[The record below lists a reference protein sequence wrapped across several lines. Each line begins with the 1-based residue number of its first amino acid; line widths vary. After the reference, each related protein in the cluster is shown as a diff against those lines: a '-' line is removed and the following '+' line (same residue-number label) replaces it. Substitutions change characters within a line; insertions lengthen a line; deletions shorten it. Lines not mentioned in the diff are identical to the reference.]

1 MGLKLILH
9 LKEYQGKEI
18 LQNKEFSFSLGKI
31 YVIVGKSGSG
41 KTTLLNILSGQDTFF
56 DGELVFKNEIITNTK
71 NRLYKKKVVAFFT
84 QYPAFFEDLNGK
96 NNILISSFGKNNKNA
111 STFLSDSTLNK
122 TVSFYSGGERKKLSF
137 SLHNIKNK
145 SVLLFDEPTNGL
157 DEKSQ
162 EMFFDFLLQQ
172 NHAIIVLTTHSLE
185 IAKKYADEVIT
196 L

>member
-71 NRLYKKKVVAFFT
+71 NRLYKKKAVAFFT

-122 TVSFYSGGERKKLSF
+122 TVSFYSGGEKKT
-137 SLHNIKNK
+137 K
-145 SVLLFDEPTNGL
+145 
-157 DEKSQ
+157 
-162 EMFFDFLLQQ
+162 FF
-172 NHAIIVLTTHSLE
+172 TT
-185 IAKKYADEVIT
+185 
-196 L
+196 